1 MLSPR
6 ERRDSETSTDS
17 WSLVE
22 EDRLDDDFSLNS
34 TDNEG
39 AELETAEPIVEEP
52 ITSDEDEDTASEK
65 SLDSES
71 EDSEDSDVSVD
82 SESEEEEESDV
93 EQEEDDI
100 VEEGEIAIQEESE
113 DDESEDSDLSD
124 EEEIVEEIIAE
135 TDDMETE
142 EAIRT
147 CKEHDYWLDEEV
159 QEDPIESRRVCRML
173 LAVIMFFMIFPL
185 ADIFTSWILTY
196 QNHRLSHGVQS
207 DLHMIDS
214 LQSYPSM
221 SEWITKIEEESAELR
236 KWRRKQRNQQFQKNR
251 SNHRHLTIGFRRE
264 ANIVLNF
271 GNVPKNFFFP
281 NSEILKIIL

>member
-1 MLSPR
+1 MLSRR

-65 SLDSES
+65 SLDSDS

-82 SESEEEEESDV
+82 SESEEEESDI

-113 DDESEDSDLSD
+113 VEESEDDDVVDSEDSDLSD
-124 EEEIVEEIIAE
+124 EEEIVDEVLAEI
-135 TDDMETE
+135 DDMETE
-142 EAIRT
+142 EAIRK
-147 CKEHDYWLDEEV
+147 CKEQDYWLDEEV
-159 QEDPIESRRVCRML
+159 QGIKIAIDL
-173 LAVIMFFMIFPL
+173 N
-185 ADIFTSWILTY
+185 FTVF
-196 QNHRLSHGVQS
+196 LSLKSKKSVQS
-207 DLHMIDS
+207 A
-214 LQSYPSM
+214 PS
-221 SEWITKIEEESAELR
+221 
-236 KWRRKQRNQQFQKNR
+236 
-251 SNHRHLTIGFRRE
+251 
-264 ANIVLNF
+264 
-271 GNVPKNFFFP
+271 
-281 NSEILKIIL
+281 